1 MTPKELAEILFD
13 VATFTKTN
21 GNLPEQSWIEE
32 LIDIETAKVYGRLL
46 DPSSIVSIITD
57 ALLDAGADL
66 DFERYDIDPND
77 SDECWDRLSP
87 QLNDLLDEHD
97 LTGDERHR
105 MRELVEAEFFIKF
118 QPHQDDL

>member
-32 LIDIETAKVYGRLL
+32 LIDTETAEAYGRLIN
-46 DPSSIVSIITD
+46 PEAIVDAITT

-66 DFERYDIDPND
+66 DFERYDIDPED
-77 SDECWDRLSP
+77 PQACWDELTP
-87 QLNDLLDEHD
+87 QLTDLLDEYD

-105 MRELVEAEFFIKF
+105 MRELVEAEFFAKF
-118 QPHQDDL
+118 